1 MRKRFGIAS
10 SFVAKAILGI
20 AIAASRELGFGMN
33 GTPAAQMHIKD
44 TSVPVVVLSSSQHGG
59 LGIIR
64 SLGREEIPVY
74 SVHQSKWEPAARSRF
89 LQRVFVWDFSS
100 AAADDSVKILLE
112 LAQTIGK
119 RSILIPT
126 SDVTAGFVAGNAGR
140 LGNQYLLATASPEVL
155 HQFSRRSEHTI
166 FVGN

>member
-1 MRKRFGIAS
+1 
-10 SFVAKAILGI
+10 
-20 AIAASRELGFGMN
+20 
-33 GTPAAQMHIKD
+33 MHIKD
-44 TSVPVVVLSSSQHGG
+44 TSVPVVVLLSSQHGG

-100 AAADDSVKILLE
+100 AAADDSVKFLLE

-140 LGNQYLLATASPEVL
+140 LGNQYLLATASPEVV
-155 HQFSRRSEHTI
+155 HQFSRKKRTRDLCRKLGVPTAVTALVQSKGRSIGFCADLELSH
-166 FVGN
+166 NR